1 MFEPELWIPCP
12 PDPLPVHQQI
22 HLKHPP
28 IRHLGWCPLTQ
39 GLEWVAGSLLEM
51 QVPRSQPRPTESEST
66 LTCVVDT
73 LTF

>member
-28 IRHLGWCPLTQ
+28 IRHLGWCLLTQ
-39 GLEWVAGSLLEM
+39 RLEWVVFAHSDRLPPG
-51 QVPRSQPRPTESEST
+51 P
-66 LTCVVDT
+66 
-73 LTF
+73 

>member
-39 GLEWVAGSLLEM
+39 GLEWVAFAHSDRLPPG
-51 QVPRSQPRPTESEST
+51 P
-66 LTCVVDT
+66 
-73 LTF
+73 